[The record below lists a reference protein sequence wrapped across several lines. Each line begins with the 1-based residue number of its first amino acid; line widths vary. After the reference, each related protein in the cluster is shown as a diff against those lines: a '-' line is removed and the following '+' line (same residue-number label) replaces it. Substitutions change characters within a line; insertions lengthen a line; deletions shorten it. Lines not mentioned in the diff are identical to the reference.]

1 MPQYRLIDAG
11 CHGGVRNRHGV
22 GGANEMLRDVP
33 ADERY
38 AICAG
43 NMVGLYELPQTLTL
57 PGR

>member
-11 CHGGVRNRHGV
+11 CYGGVRNRYDAGV
-22 GGANEMLRDVP
+22 ANEMLRDVP

-43 NMVGLYELPQTLTL
+43 NMVGLYELPQTLTT
-57 PGR
+57 PGQ